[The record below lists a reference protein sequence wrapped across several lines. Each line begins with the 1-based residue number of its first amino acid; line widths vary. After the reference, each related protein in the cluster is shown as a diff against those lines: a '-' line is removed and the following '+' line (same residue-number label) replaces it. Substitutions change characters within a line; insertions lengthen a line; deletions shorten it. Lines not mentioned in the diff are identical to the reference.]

1 MQNFERHNSN
11 TNLESSKAKNF
22 KDINSC
28 NLFLLSSII
37 ASLNV
42 LYCTNYTIS
51 MAVIVVELAI
61 LTYYF
66 IKKDITKYLGY
77 YLIFLCLSFEF
88 DVLVGTE
95 QFYGFKNFR
104 ILGINLGII
113 ALLPVLALAISRNIK
128 IRKIKREYP
137 RLYRFSSII
146 VFLSVTGFM
155 FGLFQILIND
165 NNIHNMDNML
175 SSFIGVSYIMI
186 AIPLLMIVAFAY
198 IISWEQEK
206 LPLLEKYLMGILIGV
221 VASMIVS
228 LVTGNFGVYGGINTL
243 LVSNVIRYIPFMLL
257 FPFYRKYKSKV
268 SVKILMVFGIVG
280 AILSLLYNATGKM
293 IILYCLVPL
302 GVLGILWKRKKILL
316 LTFGLMLI
324 PLIGILALH
333 SIEVLSSN
341 SVLFKSK
348 LNQTTGLLKFWEA
361 NWIQNM
367 PLSPR
372 VRIIEFISIFYEYFT
387 KPWFLIFGKGYMGT
401 ITDHTGMLTAAR
413 FISGSYSMNQW
424 TNGTFYGVHET
435 LNILFLYNGLVGLLF
450 YFYMIKVVFTNFT
463 INPWILIGGFWFLMA
478 YGFSVTMSAF
488 GLTALLV
495 GYIDLDKEKG
505 VQK

>member
-1 MQNFERHNSN
+1 
-11 TNLESSKAKNF
+11 
-22 KDINSC
+22 
-28 NLFLLSSII
+28 
-37 ASLNV
+37 
-42 LYCTNYTIS
+42 
-51 MAVIVVELAI
+51 MAVIVVELVI

-88 DVLVGTE
+88 DAFVGSG

-113 ALLPVLALAISRNIK
+113 ALLPILTLAISKNIK

-137 RLYRFSSII
+137 QLYRFSSII

-165 NNIHNMDNML
+165 NNIHNMDYML
-175 SSFIGVSYIMI
+175 SDFIGISYNMT
-186 AIPLLMIVAFAY
+186 AIPLLIIMVFAY
-198 IISWEQEK
+198 IISWEEEK
-206 LPLLEKYLMGILIGV
+206 LPLIEKYLMAILIGV
-221 VASMIVS
+221 VVSMIVS
-228 LVTGNFGVYGGINTL
+228 LVTGNFGVYGGVNTL
-243 LVSNVIRYIPFMLL
+243 LVTSVVNYIPFMLL
-257 FPFYRKYKSKV
+257 FPFYKKYKSKV
-268 SVKILMVFGIVG
+268 NIKILMLFGIVG

-316 LTFGLMLI
+316 LSFGLMLI
-324 PLIGILALH
+324 PLIGILALQA
-333 SIEVLSSN
+333 IEVLSSN

-401 ITDHTGMLTAAR
+401 ITDHIGMLTAAG
-413 FISGSYSMNQW
+413 FIPGSYSMNQW
-424 TNGTFYGVHET
+424 SNGTFYALHGT
-435 LNILFLYNGLVGLLF
+435 INLLFLYNGAFGLFF
-450 YFYMIKVVFTNFT
+450 YLQIIKQFFVNYAK
-463 INPWILIGGFWFLMA
+463 NPWILIGCFWFLLF
-478 YGFSVTMSAF
+478 YGYSVTITAF
-488 GLTALLV
+488 GITALLI
-495 GYIDLDKEKG
+495 GYTELEPKDDI
-505 VQK
+505 